1 MDGDSHLSPYAS
13 SAAVVSDREDLAKRV
28 AASAELD
35 RPLDPRAVGT
45 LAGGIAH
52 DFNNIHTTIQ
62 LSALRLLDE
71 LREPHPLHTD
81 LRRILEASDRAAR
94 LTQRMLAFA
103 QRQPLRPE
111 SLPIDLVV
119 ASCRDD
125 IAEAVGAGVSV
136 RFDLPPNLP
145 NVRMDPAA
153 LRAVLSELTSNAR
166 AAIKRSGTLTFSL
179 AKGHGDHVLLCVSDT
194 GEGMDPETLLRA
206 AEPFF
211 TTRDIGE
218 GSGMGLPMVVGTVS
232 QLGGDVHIDSTPGE
246 GTTVTL
252 RFPAA

>member
-28 AASAELD
+28 AASAELN

-119 ASCRDD
+119 ASCRTTSQRP
-125 IAEAVGAGVSV
+125 APSVSV
-136 RFDLPPNLP
+136 ARPPPEPANCA
-145 NVRMDPAA
+145 DPAA
-153 LRAVLSELTSNAR
+153 LRAVLSELASNA
-166 AAIKRSGTLTFSL
+166 
-179 AKGHGDHVLLCVSDT
+179 
-194 GEGMDPETLLRA
+194 P
-206 AEPFF
+206 
-211 TTRDIGE
+211 
-218 GSGMGLPMVVGTVS
+218 
-232 QLGGDVHIDSTPGE
+232 TP
-246 GTTVTL
+246 
-252 RFPAA
+252 